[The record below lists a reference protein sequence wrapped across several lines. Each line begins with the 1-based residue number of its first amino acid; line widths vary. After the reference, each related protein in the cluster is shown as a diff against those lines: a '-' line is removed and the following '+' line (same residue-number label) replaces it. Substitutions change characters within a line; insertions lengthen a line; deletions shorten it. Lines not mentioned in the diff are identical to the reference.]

1 MLRFSWFEQIP
12 LAKTAFIFAGFAPRR
27 VGVRAGVMRVILIVA
42 AVLAGLGIAMGRLA
56 DRFGSSSSAASAAP
70 APAASRQAPA
80 QNASASP
87 RSYVVPRDN
96 RGHFQTSARVD
107 GRDVGFM
114 IDTGASVIALTESDA
129 ARIGIRPQRGDF
141 TAAVSTA
148 NGTVMAARTRLASV
162 DVGGL
167 VVRDV
172 DALVLPDNALRE
184 NLLGLSYLSRLKRF
198 EYANGK
204 LVLEQ

>member
-1 MLRFSWFEQIP
+1 
-12 LAKTAFIFAGFAPRR
+12 
-27 VGVRAGVMRVILIVA
+27 MRVILIVA

-56 DRFGSSSSAASAAP
+56 DKFGSSSSAASAATVP
-70 APAASRQAPA
+70 AVSAPAASRQASPQQGSAA
-80 QNASASP
+80 Q
-87 RSYVVPRDN
+87 RSVVIPRDN
-96 RGHFQTSARVD
+96 RGHFQTGARID

-129 ARIGIRPQRGDF
+129 ARIGIRPQRSDF